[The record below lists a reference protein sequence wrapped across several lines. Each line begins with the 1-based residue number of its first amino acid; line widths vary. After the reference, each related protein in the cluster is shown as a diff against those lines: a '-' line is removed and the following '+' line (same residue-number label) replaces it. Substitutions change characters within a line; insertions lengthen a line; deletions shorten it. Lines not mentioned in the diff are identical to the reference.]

1 MKIRGRASYAGTCR
15 ASSKTFNKEC
25 CIKVEIQSRK
35 KIQNFSSR
43 PHSFTPIHPYSFS
56 IGTRSRTLRDR
67 RRLFFSRDSSAFLL
81 EKADIVRAKSSTSS
95 ICSRRANPRFL
106 LLLYVRGKFE
116 NLKAT
121 ATFLALSRADNEI
134 LRSNVRDA
142 GIHHLPRGRWRRN

>member
-15 ASSKTFNKEC
+15 ASSKTFRMLYK
-25 CIKVEIQSRK
+25 SRDPK
-35 KIQNFSSR
+35 SQKNSKFLFS
-43 PHSFTPIHPYSFS
+43 PPFFHSNSSFLSFS
-56 IGTRSRTLRDR
+56 IGTSRTLRDR
-67 RRLFFSRDSSAFLL
+67 PSIFFSRVDSSAFLL
-81 EKADIVRAKSSTSS
+81 EKADIVRATSSTSS

-106 LLLYVRGKFE
+106 LLLHYVRGKFE

-121 ATFLALSRADNEI
+121 ATFLGLCRAENEI